1 MTEPGHTGS
10 LALRARWAGFV
21 GVVLAVVGSYGAG
34 ALPVTD
40 PTAHWP
46 ILGLLRHG
54 AGPRIALALV
64 YAGVATLGLAWLYL
78 GRAVRRRDPGTTPG
92 ALRATCAW
100 WGGPLLLSVP
110 LFSRDVWSYAAQANL
125 THAGLDP
132 YRVGP
137 DVLSGPYLDQVQR
150 IWVDTPAPYGPLWL
164 MLGRGVAAV
173 TGDHVILT
181 AEVMRLLS
189 VLGVLL
195 LVRYLPRLAASCG
208 GDPRVALWLGV
219 ANPLLL
225 LHFVSGGHNDAL
237 MLGLA
242 VAGLALVAEGHGVA
256 GVAISTLGVAVKA
269 PIGLVVAFCVPLW
282 AARLDGAHRWW
293 RALGGVVVVSVT
305 VFTIV
310 TLLSG
315 LGVGWLDGLTTPG
328 ALITWV
334 SVSSGLGLLA
344 DLIGRLFGAGDH
356 RASVVATFRTAGQ
369 VVAGVVSL
377 GLWAFAQRI
386 GVLRALA
393 LALLAVVLLGPI
405 VQPWYLVWPFA
416 VAAALSLPAGVTAL
430 IAGVSVA
437 MSMLITPQGATL
449 YDRPAALIATT
460 VAAVIA
466 TVVVLGSASG
476 PSTSDAA
483 GRAAGIV
490 PRPVSRS

>member
-1 MTEPGHTGS
+1 MSEPHHTGS
-10 LALRARWAGFV
+10 LALRARWAGLA

-40 PTAHWP
+40 PTTHWP

-54 AGPRIALALV
+54 AGPRVALTLV

-78 GRAVRRRDPGTTPG
+78 GRAVRRRDPGTTPA
-92 ALRATCAW
+92 ALLATCAW
-100 WGGPLLLSVP
+100 WGVPLLLSVP
-110 LFSRDVWSYAAQANL
+110 LFSRDVWSYAAQAHL

-137 DVLSGPYLDQVQR
+137 DALFGPYLDQVQR

-164 MLGRGVAAV
+164 MLGRAVAAV

-189 VLGVLL
+189 VVGVVLL
-195 LVRYLPRLAASCG
+195 ARYLPRLASSCG

-242 VAGLALVAEGHGVA
+242 ITGLALVAEGHGTA
-256 GVAISTLGVAVKA
+256 GVATATLGVAVKA

-293 RALGGVVVVSVT
+293 RALARVAVVAVV

-315 LGVGWLDGLTTPG
+315 LGVGWLRGLTTPG
-328 ALITWV
+328 TLISWV

-344 DLIGRLFGAGDH
+344 NLIGRLFGAGDH
-356 RASVVATFRTAGQ
+356 RETVVAAFRTAGQ
-369 VVAGVVSL
+369 VVAGVVSA

-416 VAAALSLPAGVTAL
+416 VAAALTLPTGITAV

-449 YDRPAALIATT
+449 YDRPATLIATT

-466 TVVVLGSASG
+466 TVVVLGT
-476 PSTSDAA
+476 STSDRPGLA
-483 GRAAGIV
+483 GGTV
-490 PRPVSRS
+490 PRPVGRS

>member
-1 MTEPGHTGS
+1 MSEPHHTGS
-10 LALRARWAGFV
+10 LALRARWAGLA

-40 PTAHWP
+40 PTTHWP

-54 AGPRIALALV
+54 AGPRVALTLV

-78 GRAVRRRDPGTTPG
+78 GRAVRRRDPGTTPA
-92 ALRATCAW
+92 ALLATCAW
-100 WGGPLLLSVP
+100 WGVPLLLSVP
-110 LFSRDVWSYAAQANL
+110 LFSRDVWSYAAQAHL

-137 DVLSGPYLDQVQR
+137 DALFGPYLDQVQR

-164 MLGRGVAAV
+164 MLGRAVAAV

-189 VLGVLL
+189 VVGVVLL
-195 LVRYLPRLAASCG
+195 ARYLPRLASSCG

-242 VAGLALVAEGHGVA
+242 ITGLALVAEGHGTA
-256 GVAISTLGVAVKA
+256 GVAIATLGVAVKA

-293 RALGGVVVVSVT
+293 RALARVAVVAVV

-315 LGVGWLDGLTTPG
+315 LGVGWLRGLTTPG
-328 ALITWV
+328 TLISWV

-344 DLIGRLFGAGDH
+344 NLIGRLFGAGDH
-356 RASVVATFRTAGQ
+356 RETVVAGFRTAGQ
-369 VVAGVVSL
+369 VVAGVVSA

-416 VAAALSLPAGVTAL
+416 VAAALTLPTGITAV

-449 YDRPAALIATT
+449 YDRPATLIATT

-466 TVVVLGSASG
+466 TVVVLG
-476 PSTSDAA
+476 PSTSDRPGLA
-483 GRAAGIV
+483 GGTM
-490 PRPVSRS
+490 PRPVGRS

>member
-1 MTEPGHTGS
+1 
-10 LALRARWAGFV
+10 
-21 GVVLAVVGSYGAG
+21 
-34 ALPVTD
+34 
-40 PTAHWP
+40 
-46 ILGLLRHG
+46 
-54 AGPRIALALV
+54 
-64 YAGVATLGLAWLYL
+64 
-78 GRAVRRRDPGTTPG
+78 
-92 ALRATCAW
+92 
-100 WGGPLLLSVP
+100 
-110 LFSRDVWSYAAQANL
+110 
-125 THAGLDP
+125 
-132 YRVGP
+132 
-137 DVLSGPYLDQVQR
+137 
-150 IWVDTPAPYGPLWL
+150 
-164 MLGRGVAAV
+164 
-173 TGDHVILT
+173 
-181 AEVMRLLS
+181 
-189 VLGVLL
+189 
-195 LVRYLPRLAASCG
+195 
-208 GDPRVALWLGV
+208 
-219 ANPLLL
+219 
-225 LHFVSGGHNDAL
+225 
-237 MLGLA
+237 
-242 VAGLALVAEGHGVA
+242 
-256 GVAISTLGVAVKA
+256 
-269 PIGLVVAFCVPLW
+269 
-282 AARLDGAHRWW
+282 
-293 RALGGVVVVSVT
+293 
-305 VFTIV
+305 
-310 TLLSG
+310 
-315 LGVGWLDGLTTPG
+315 
-328 ALITWV
+328 LITWV

-356 RASVVATFRTAGQ
+356 RESVVAAFRTAGQ